1 MRIAIDMQGAQ
12 SESRYRGIGRY
23 TISLAKAIVNNK
35 GGHEVILVLS
45 GLFPETIDTICAEF
59 NGLLP
64 RENIRVWF
72 APGQTKELEP
82 ENNWR
87 RESAEILR
95 EAFLL
100 NLNLDIILV
109 MSLFEGFV
117 DDVITSIKKFDVAT
131 PIAVILYDLIPF
143 ADKKTYL
150 GTNHLYN
157 QHYLRKIEYFK
168 KADLYLA
175 ISENSAKDAKS
186 LLNIDKARIVNIG
199 AACGEIFRP
208 DALPGDER
216 NIILNKF
223 KIIKPFIM
231 YTGDME
237 GRKNIDRLVNAYT
250 KLSADIKNKHQL
262 VLVGKIS
269 NERIAD
275 FIEEGKKAGISEDEL
290 IFTGYVNDYE
300 LVALYSLCSLF
311 VFPSLHEGF
320 GLPPLEAMSCGAPV
334 IGAMGTATSEV
345 IGLSDAL
352 FDPLSVNSMVEK
364 MSQVLNDVILKDKL
378 IEHGISQAKNFSW
391 DNSAKK
397 AILAL
402 EKLAA
407 EKTSNSVIISSIGK
421 PKLAYIS
428 PLPPERSGISD
439 YSAEIL
445 RHLSA
450 YYGIEIIVDQD
461 EVTDAW
467 INENYKK
474 RTVSW
479 FNDNANNF
487 DRILYHFGN
496 SYFHKHMFNL
506 LERFP
511 GVVVLHDFFLYDVY
525 RWMDEVYYSHNISLI
540 DVIYKSHGFKAVKE
554 YLNNK
559 DSLSKYPLNINIIEN
574 SVGII
579 GHSNYLSK
587 LLEQWYGKN
596 SLEDFALV
604 PFLKEAAPKIIINEA
619 KGTLNI
625 ESDCF
630 VICSFGF
637 IDNVKLN
644 IELLNAFLN
653 SKLSLNEKCFLFFVG
668 ENQGGDYGIN
678 IANIIRESGLEN
690 RIRITGYVEPMVY
703 KQYLSASDMAIQLRR
718 FSKGETSAAVFDCMS
733 FGIPTI
739 VSTNG
744 SIGEIPK
751 DCAFFLPEK
760 FDDKTLVNAIEK
772 LYDNKELRHTLGKK
786 TREFV
791 NEKHNPQYCAK
802 QYFNAIEKFY
812 SRKPVNLHD
821 VITAV
826 SEINGSERVSDAEL
840 MNLSCSIA
848 YDFPSKKILKQI
860 LVDISSI
867 INVDLKTGIERV
879 TKNILKELI
888 DNPPDGFSV
897 EPVYAIED
905 ESGYRYARK
914 FTLKSFDYTNGGL
927 TDDIVEVRAGD
938 IFLGL
943 DFAPHSVIKQKDYLL
958 AMRWSG
964 VRIYFIVY
972 DILPV
977 LMPEVFPPG
986 TDIWFR
992 DWLKTIM
999 CFDGAICIS
1008 KTVSLDLKKWID
1020 YNVINSVKLPFYISW
1035 FHLGHDIKNLGCHEI
1050 LSKNQNELLP
1060 KLSRGHTFLMVG
1072 TIEPRKGHLQALD
1085 AFNLLWEEGF
1095 EFNLIFIGQ
1104 EGWKPLDD
1112 EYRRT
1117 IPEIVKTI
1125 RENSELNKR
1134 LFWLEDIDDGYLE
1147 KIYQSSSC
1155 IIAAS
1160 YGEGF
1165 GLPLIEAAS
1174 KNTHIIARDIPV
1186 FREVAGEHAYYFNGL
1201 NPEDLADAVKKWVK
1215 IYEAGD
1221 HPKSKNIKVLTWKE
1235 SASNL
1240 VSALLK
1246 QYESHNL

>member
-1 MRIAIDMQGAQ
+1 MRIVIDMQGAQ

-23 TISLAKAIVNNK
+23 TLSLAKAIARNS
-35 GGHEVILVLS
+35 GSHEVILFLS
-45 GLFPETIDTICAEF
+45 SLFPETIENIYSEF
-59 NGLLP
+59 YGLLP

-72 APGQTKELEP
+72 APGPTRESEP
-82 ENNWR
+82 ANYWK

-95 EAFLL
+95 EAFLRSL
-100 NLNLDIILV
+100 NPDIILV

-117 DDVITSIKKFDVAT
+117 DDVVTSVKKFDKIT

-143 ADKKTYL
+143 ADKRTYL
-150 GTNHLYN
+150 KPNHLYE
-157 QHYLRKIEYFK
+157 QHYLRKIKYFK

-175 ISENSAKDAKS
+175 ISLSSAKEAEN
-186 LLNIDKARIVNIG
+186 LLNIEKNRIVNIG
-199 AACGEIFRP
+199 ASCEEKFMPIS
-208 DALPGDER
+208 LSNTEK
-216 NIILNKF
+216 NIILDKF
-223 KIIKPFIM
+223 KIIKRFIM
-231 YTGDME
+231 YVGDMD
-237 GRKNIDRLVNAYT
+237 GRKNINRLIHSYA
-250 KLSADIKNKHQL
+250 KLPTEIKNGHQL
-262 VLVGKIS
+262 VLIGKIS
-269 NERIAD
+269 NERITD
-275 FIEEGKKAGISEDEL
+275 FIEEGKKAGISENEL
-290 IFTGYVNDYE
+290 IFTGYVSDYE
-300 LVALYSLCSLF
+300 LVALYNLCSLF

-320 GLPPLEAMSCGAPV
+320 GLPALEAMSCGAPV
-334 IGAMGTATSEV
+334 IGASGTATSEV

-352 FDPLSVNSMVEK
+352 FDPLSVNSMTEK
-364 MSQVLNDVILKDKL
+364 MSQVLNDGVLRDKL

-407 EKTSNSVIISSIGK
+407 EKTSNSVSITSIGK

-445 RHLSA
+445 PHLSA
-450 YYGIEIIVDQD
+450 HYDIEIIVDQD

-467 INENYKK
+467 INENCKK

-487 DRILYHFGN
+487 DRIVYHFGN
-496 SYFHKHMFNL
+496 SPFHKHMFNL

-511 GVVVLHDFFLYDVY
+511 GIVVLHDFFLYDVY
-525 RWMDEVYYSHNISLI
+525 RWMDDVHYSHNISFI

-604 PFLKEAAPKIIINEA
+604 PFLKEAAPKIIRDEA
-619 KGTLNI
+619 KEILNI
-625 ESDCF
+625 KSDCF

-637 IDNVKLN
+637 IDNIKLN
-644 IELLNAFLN
+644 IELLNALLN

-668 ENQGGDYGIN
+668 ENHGGDYGVN
-678 IANIIRESGLEN
+678 IANIIRKSGLEN

-744 SIGEIPK
+744 SMGEIPK

-760 FDDKTLVNAIEK
+760 FDDKTLINAIEK
-772 LYDNKELRHTLGKK
+772 LYDNKELRDTLGKK
-786 TREFV
+786 AREFV
-791 NEKHNPQYCAK
+791 NERHNPQYCAK
-802 QYFNAIEKFY
+802 QYFNTIEKFY

-848 YDFPSKKILKQI
+848 QDFRSKKISKQI

-888 DNPPDGFSV
+888 DNPPEGFSV
-897 EPVYAIED
+897 EPVYAIGE
-905 ESGYRYARK
+905 EAGYRYARE
-914 FTLKSFDYTNGGL
+914 FTLKFFDYTNGGL
-927 TDDIVEVRAGD
+927 TDDIVEVRADD

-943 DFAPHSVIKQKDYLL
+943 DFSPHSVIKQKDYLL

-972 DILPV
+972 DILPM

-986 TDIWFR
+986 TDIWFG

-1020 YNVINSVKLPFYISW
+1020 DNVVNGVKLPFYINW
-1035 FHLGHDIKNLGCHEI
+1035 FHLGHNIKNLGCQEI
-1050 LSKNQNELLP
+1050 LSKNQNGLLP
-1060 KLSRGHTFLMVG
+1060 KLSTGYTFLMVG
-1072 TIEPRKGHLQALD
+1072 TIEPRKGHLQVLE

-1104 EGWKPLDD
+1104 AGWKPLDD

-1117 IPEIVKTI
+1117 IPEIVGGIKG
-1125 RENSELNKR
+1125 NPKLNKR
-1134 LFWLEDIDDGYLE
+1134 LFWLEGIDDGYLE

-1201 NPEDLADAVKKWVK
+1201 NPEDLAGAVKEWVK
-1215 IYEAGD
+1215 LYKAGD
-1221 HPKSKNIKVLTWKE
+1221 QPKSKNIKILTWEE
-1235 SASNL
+1235 SSSNL
-1240 VSALLK
+1240 VSVLLK